1 MCARYVAVVAE
12 KVMGVVCGQA
22 ELDHMCTQREI
33 DASQH
38 LSQPSVNVIF
48 FLLMSVKKADF
59 LPVPMLSRLIG
70 ASIWNINAAA
80 AARKHNVL
88 FVSLFTHCFLFFNN
102 TGCCKSLSLY
112 H

>member
-1 MCARYVAVVAE
+1 MCAWYVAVVVE

-22 ELDHMCTQREI
+22 ELDHMCNQREI

-48 FLLMSVKKADF
+48 FFADVSQKGRF

-70 ASIWNINAAA
+70 ASI
-80 AARKHNVL
+80 
-88 FVSLFTHCFLFFNN
+88 
-102 TGCCKSLSLY
+102 
-112 H
+112 